1 MALHVLEPERANL
14 HGQFSRELPPALVAE
29 SGDTVRL
36 RTLDVGWGLEPPTT
50 ATAPRRKFEPR
61 IPPRDDGPALC
72 GPIAVRG
79 AEPGVSLEI
88 TLAAIE
94 PGRWGW
100 TWAGGGMGPLDA
112 VLHVDAVPS
121 QLLRW
126 ELDPVAMV
134 GTNQYG
140 QRVTL
145 RPFLGTIGL
154 AADLPGWQSGRTPR
168 HCGGNMDCKEL
179 VAGSR
184 LFLPI
189 AVPGA
194 LLSVGDGHARQGN
207 GEVGGMAIECMLE
220 RVELGLRVR
229 DDLPLTPHVPG
240 RRPAGSRWGS
250 MRISIGRPRWP

>member
-100 TWAGGGMGPLDA
+100 T
-112 VLHVDAVPS
+112 
-121 QLLRW
+121 
-126 ELDPVAMV
+126 
-134 GTNQYG
+134 
-140 QRVTL
+140 
-145 RPFLGTIGL
+145 
-154 AADLPGWQSGRTPR
+154 
-168 HCGGNMDCKEL
+168 
-179 VAGSR
+179 
-184 LFLPI
+184 
-189 AVPGA
+189 
-194 LLSVGDGHARQGN
+194 
-207 GEVGGMAIECMLE
+207 
-220 RVELGLRVR
+220 
-229 DDLPLTPHVPG
+229 
-240 RRPAGSRWGS
+240 
-250 MRISIGRPRWP
+250 